1 MATVLTFQKPKI
13 WVFVW
18 EITDSEI
25 CHFKI
30 TAWLFFEM
38 FCFVSTSWRN
48 VSSTNKIVWNV
59 FFDYS
64 KSAKPYWIYW
74 PVRIMNKSQYF
85 LPATTEFEAIEYNLW
100 NLHRICTQTSWLIGL
115 WTQGTER
122 GLPDYPHL
130 GICNHNFE
138 VWRSFKNYTR

>member
-64 KSAKPYWIYW
+64 KSAKPYWNLITTSKFDAVSKITLY
-74 PVRIMNKSQYF
+74 RMNFWTFFMVLNSSIWNFFWYEFSIF
-85 LPATTEFEAIEYNLW
+85 LEKFASSNFNWEFLELLTLW
-100 NLHRICTQTSWLIGL
+100 YK
-115 WTQGTER
+115 
-122 GLPDYPHL
+122 LPSSSM
-130 GICNHNFE
+130 
-138 VWRSFKNYTR
+138 VS

>member
-18 EITDSEI
+18 ETTDSEI

-48 VSSTNKIVWNV
+48 VSSSNKIVWNV

-64 KSAKPYWIYW
+64 KSAKPYWNLITFSKFGTVSKITLYRMHFW
-74 PVRIMNKSQYF
+74 TFFMVLNSSIWIFFWYEFSIF
-85 LPATTEFEAIEYNLW
+85 LEKFASSNFNWEFLELLTLW
-100 NLHRICTQTSWLIGL
+100 YK
-115 WTQGTER
+115 
-122 GLPDYPHL
+122 LPSSSM
-130 GICNHNFE
+130 
-138 VWRSFKNYTR
+138 VS

>member
-64 KSAKPYWIYW
+64 KSAKPYWNLITTSKFDAVSKITLY
-74 PVRIMNKSQYF
+74 RMNFWTFFMVLNSSIWNFFWYEFSIF
-85 LPATTEFEAIEYNLW
+85 LEKFASSNFNWEFLELLTLW
-100 NLHRICTQTSWLIGL
+100 YKLPSTSM
-115 WTQGTER
+115 
-122 GLPDYPHL
+122 
-130 GICNHNFE
+130 
-138 VWRSFKNYTR
+138 VS

>member
-18 EITDSEI
+18 ETTDSEI

-64 KSAKPYWIYW
+64 KSAKPYWNLITTSKFDAVSKITLY
-74 PVRIMNKSQYF
+74 RMNFWTFFMVLNSSIWNFFWYEFSIF
-85 LPATTEFEAIEYNLW
+85 LEKFASSNFNWEFLELLTLW
-100 NLHRICTQTSWLIGL
+100 YK
-115 WTQGTER
+115 
-122 GLPDYPHL
+122 LPSSSM
-130 GICNHNFE
+130 
-138 VWRSFKNYTR
+138 VS